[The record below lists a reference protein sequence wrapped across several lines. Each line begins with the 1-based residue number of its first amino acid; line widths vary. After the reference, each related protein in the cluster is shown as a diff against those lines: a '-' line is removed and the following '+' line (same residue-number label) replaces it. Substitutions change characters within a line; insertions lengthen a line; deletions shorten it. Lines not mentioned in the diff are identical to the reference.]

1 MCRASFLIITC
12 DCFVLIIENMKKLF
26 TLVSAAMLCMQTF
39 AATPVEQWGRL
50 KLVGNQLSS
59 EKGEPIQLRGWSTT
73 GSWQIDC
80 YNDKSDFE
88 KMKNE
93 GANMARIAMYVNE
106 GKGYDIEWV
115 KNCVDYTAELGI
127 YCLVDWHIL
136 KPGDPNDGVYGRY
149 NEFFSQMTS
158 YVKQKGYKH
167 VLWEI
172 CNEPNI
178 NEEGDPYR
186 PDVWVKVKDYAE
198 KILPVISQNDKGAV
212 VIVGTPQWDKALSCP
227 MENPISA
234 EAQKD
239 LNVMYTFHHYTCDQ
253 QMFLG
258 ILSASTGSIPVF
270 VTEWGA
276 STDDGGTISKD
287 VCLEDADRLMAVCN
301 GKNVGGQIVSWA
313 NWSWQQKD
321 EASATFTPGGYDNM
335 SFSKS
340 GNYIRSQLKK
350 GDNFS
355 KSTSSPYEGGHKF
368 DGKNDLIINMEKYDK
383 GGLNEAYY
391 DFCNES
397 WCGGGLTNKGDLGE
411 TGFRDGE
418 YVDLGY
424 TDKSDKEGCLKN
436 IGYIQNGE
444 WVKYTIEVE
453 RAGDYEFETYVCDH
467 IDRNVVAISV
477 DGKNA
482 LFGENGE
489 EKYKAFRLQAAKN
502 GVKDGGYDEWAW
514 KPAALIPTID
524 NPFYSDFVDSDDIDE
539 SKLTTENY
547 NFHIRFEE
555 PGTHVLGV
563 SFLTSNSGLGGIKLK
578 GKSVDDVDDVTS
590 NAPVIAPN
598 PADGGVFNVSVF
610 ENSTIKV
617 VNSLGA
623 VVYSGNADANST
635 ATINLNAAPGIYF
648 VSVVGDTNA
657 ITEKLIVK

>member
-1 MCRASFLIITC
+1 
-12 DCFVLIIENMKKLF
+12 MKKLF

-59 EKGEPIQLRGWSTT
+59 EKGEPIQLRGWSTH
-73 GSWQIDC
+73 GKNWHSGCFD
-80 YNDKSDFE
+80 DKTDFE
-88 KMKNE
+88 LMKSK
-93 GANMARIAMYVNE
+93 GANLARIAMYLDGQGGNE
-106 GKGYDIEWV
+106 DIEWV
-115 KNCVDYTAELGI
+115 KQCIQWTNELGM

-136 KPGDPNDGVYGRY
+136 DPGDPNNGMYSGAE
-149 NEFFSQMTS
+149 NFFRSLS
-158 YVKQKGYKH
+158 GWVASNGFKN
-167 VLWEI
+167 VLYEI

-178 NEEGDPYR
+178 NEKGDPYR

-227 MENPISA
+227 MENPISV

-276 STDDGGTISKD
+276 STDDGGLKSKD

-313 NWSWQQKD
+313 NWSWSDD
-321 EASATFTPGGYDNM
+321 ERSSSAFTVGAYPNSM
-335 SFSKS
+335 TKS
-340 GNYIRSQLKK
+340 GQYIEQQLKK

>member
-1 MCRASFLIITC
+1 
-12 DCFVLIIENMKKLF
+12 MKKLF

-39 AATPVEQWGRL
+39 AANPVDQWGKL

-59 EKGEPIQLRGWSTT
+59 EKGEPIQLRGWSTH
-73 GSWQIDC
+73 GKASGWGLYGCFD
-80 YNDKSDFE
+80 DKSDFE
-88 KMKNE
+88 LMKSK
-93 GANMARIAMYVNE
+93 GANLARIAMYVD
-106 GKGYDIEWV
+106 GKGGNEDIEWV
-115 KNCVDYTAELGI
+115 KQCIQWTNELGM

-136 KPGDPNDGVYGRY
+136 DPGDPNDGMYSGAE
-149 NEFFSQMTS
+149 NFFRSLS
-158 YVKQKGYKH
+158 GWVASNGFKN
-167 VLWEI
+167 VLYEI

-178 NEEGDPYR
+178 HEEGDPYR
-186 PDVWVKVKDYAE
+186 PDVWIQVKEYAE
-198 KILPVISQNDKGAV
+198 KILPVISQNDKGSV

-227 MENPISA
+227 MENPISV

-270 VTEWGA
+270 VTEWGVT
-276 STDDGGTISKD
+276 TDDGGEKSKD

-313 NWSWQQKD
+313 NWSWSND
-321 EASATFTPGGYDNM
+321 FRSSSAFTTGGYPNSM
-335 SFSKS
+335 TQS
-340 GNYIRSQLKK
+340 GQYIEQQLKK

-467 IDRNVVAISV
+467 IERNVVAISV

-524 NPFYSDFVDSDDIDE
+524 NPFYSDFVDSDYIDE